1 MTIGDC
7 TCSDALE
14 FRRTT
19 TKDVE
24 THDGVTKKPMW
35 RTTFQ
40 ARIPLKIEVVKE
52 FFPFKIMKA
61 KVEIEL
67 SSGSNGKQTIR
78 PNLVPAKLS
87 DIRSNVAIHEVKG
100 KKNTMATHRDVD
112 KALDN
117 MTKYDLLS
125 PFPEVDFEY
134 DKKKGYC
141 PKYSVTFYLA
151 IDGIA
156 KFVGTL
162 IPLVLVC
169 TLNTLHL
176 INDCKHSDEG
186 NEAEKVSELLNFS
199 SMLALTVVFL
209 FGSIYDP
216 VGSNSKSSITDS
228 LYILFIFCA
237 LILSAVPESFVSG
250 NFAIRIIGAALFWLS
265 FVFPIYNLGY
275 SYWIMNQKKPKK
287 GVEKLF
293 LKDKSYLAR
302 DNFSEEFFIKLE
314 PDENNPKD
322 LKEDAKT
329 EIEKTYKLTD
339 DGNNYIIRYKQDHY
353 NITCSPS

>member
-1 MTIGDC
+1 MG
-7 TCSDALE
+7 
-14 FRRTT
+14 
-19 TKDVE
+19 
-24 THDGVTKKPMW
+24 
-35 RTTFQ
+35 
-40 ARIPLKIEVVKE
+40 
-52 FFPFKIMKA
+52 
-61 KVEIEL
+61 
-67 SSGSNGKQTIR
+67 
-78 PNLVPAKLS
+78 
-87 DIRSNVAIHEVKG
+87 
-100 KKNTMATHRDVD
+100 
-112 KALDN
+112 
-117 MTKYDLLS
+117 
-125 PFPEVDFEY
+125 
-134 DKKKGYC
+134 
-141 PKYSVTFYLA
+141 
-151 IDGIA
+151 
-156 KFVGTL
+156 
-162 IPLVLVC
+162 
-169 TLNTLHL
+169 
-176 INDCKHSDEG
+176 
-186 NEAEKVSELLNFS
+186 
-199 SMLALTVVFL
+199 
-209 FGSIYDP
+209 YDP

-322 LKEDAKT
+322 LKEDTKT